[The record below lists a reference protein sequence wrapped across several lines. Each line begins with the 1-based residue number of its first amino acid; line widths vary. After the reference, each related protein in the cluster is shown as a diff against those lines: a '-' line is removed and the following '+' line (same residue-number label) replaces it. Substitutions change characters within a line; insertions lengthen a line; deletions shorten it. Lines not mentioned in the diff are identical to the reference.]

1 MKRDISFRRIISE
14 KLQIMKK
21 ALFLLFILALT
32 EICFAQ
38 ISSEK
43 SAQIDATMAKYIK
56 DGVPGAAILVVQDGK
71 ILHKK
76 GYGLA
81 NLQTKAPIDSN
92 TIFEIASVAKPFT
105 ALTIMMLAERGKL
118 SYEDSLD
125 KFFPQISASMK
136 KIIVRDLLRHTSG
149 IPDYSVLAEENSQ
162 FKKQSR
168 AWKSTADVA
177 EFISTLPK
185 LDFPSGASWEYSNS
199 NYVLLAEIAE
209 KVSGRKFPQFVKENI
224 FQPLEMNNSSVGVN
238 PALSKN
244 YAVGYAVGKQGFK
257 PPDNPL
263 SIDIY
268 GDGYIYT
275 SLADLY
281 KFDQALYTE
290 KLVKNSTLKQA
301 FDFGK
306 LNDGTKVTYGFG
318 WGLGRYLAMPYVS
331 HGGDGYGFYAEL
343 IRFPEQKFT
352 VAILC
357 NNQQLPAPFV
367 FANKIAQI
375 YFGDNVSAPKSKIV
389 GKKVLQSYV
398 GKYNL
403 YDLIVNITFENDSV
417 WFKSGGNK
425 VKLLSA
431 SDTEFFVEG
440 QPSLFIEFNKNAS
453 GITRCFN
460 FLDQNGIQL
469 CRQ

>member
-1 MKRDISFRRIISE
+1 
-14 KLQIMKK
+14 MKK
-21 ALFLLFILALT
+21 NLILSFIILSQV
-32 EICFAQ
+32 CFAQ

-43 SAQIDATMAKYIK
+43 SAQIDAAIAKYVK
-56 DGVPGAAILVVQDGK
+56 DDAPGMAILVVRDGK
-71 ILHKK
+71 ILHEK

-81 NLQTKAPIDSN
+81 NLQTRTSIDSN

-105 ALTIMMLAERGKL
+105 AMAVMMLAECGKL
-118 SYEDSLD
+118 SYQDSLD
-125 KFFPQISASMK
+125 KFFPNASASMK
-136 KIIVRDLLRHTSG
+136 KIAVRDLLYHTSG

-162 FKKQSR
+162 IKKQSR
-168 AWKSTADVA
+168 AWKSTEDVA
-177 EFISTLPK
+177 EFISILPK
-185 LDFPSGASWEYSNS
+185 LDFPTGARWEYSNS
-199 NYVLLAEIAE
+199 NYVLLAEIVE
-209 KVSGRKFPQFVKENI
+209 KVSGQKFPQFIKENI
-224 FQPLEMNNSSVGVN
+224 FQPLAMNSSSVGVN

-244 YAVGYAVGKQGFK
+244 YAVGYAAGKQGFEQPK
-257 PPDNPL
+257 NPL

-275 SLADLY
+275 TLEDLY

-290 KLVKNSTLKQA
+290 KLLKNSTLGQA

-306 LNDGTKVTYGFG
+306 LSDGTKVTYGFG
-318 WGLGRYLAMPYVS
+318 WGLGNYLEMPYVS

-357 NNQQLPAPFV
+357 NNQQLPAPFA

-375 YFGDNVSAPKSKIV
+375 YFGDNISAPKAKIV
-389 GKKVLQSYV
+389 DEKVLQSYV

-403 YDLIVNITFENDSV
+403 YDLVVNITLEKGLL
-417 WFKSGGNK
+417 WFKNGSNK

-440 QPSLFIEFNKNAS
+440 QPSLFIEFNKNEK
-453 GITRCFN
+453 GIARCFS

-469 CRQ
+469 CKQ